1 MWGCNMSAHGL
12 QVDQQHVVIDY
23 KGSRVT
29 CSDDALRARVE
40 KAMQRFTEAMHP
52 INTSDGT

>member
-1 MWGCNMSAHGL
+1 MSAHGL

-23 KGSRVT
+23 KGGRVT

-40 KAMQRFTEAMHP
+40 KAMQRFTDAMHP